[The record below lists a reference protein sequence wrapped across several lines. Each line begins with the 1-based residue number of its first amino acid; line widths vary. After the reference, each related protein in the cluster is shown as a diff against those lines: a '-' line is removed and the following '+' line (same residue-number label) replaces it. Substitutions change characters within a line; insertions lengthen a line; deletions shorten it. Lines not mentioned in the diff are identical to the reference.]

1 MVAQDERPVARRRE
15 ASWFRA
21 DGAAGGRI
29 ALVLLV
35 AYVCFFHGLT
45 AFGLVGPDEP
55 RYASIARD
63 MAAGGD
69 WVTPRLHGEPW
80 LEKPILYYWVAALGY
95 RVLGDGELAARLP
108 SVLGALMTMLALGWV
123 AWRFY
128 GPTTAALFGLVF
140 PSSVAVLVFA
150 RAATPDMLFTS
161 TLALALAAA
170 APLVLL
176 NPRRTVWAYQ
186 VAFGAALGLAVLAK
200 GPAGLVLAGAS
211 TVIGTLLTRR
221 GARVW
226 QVAGPWALAS
236 FGVVAVPWYVLCA
249 LRNPEFIQVF
259 LVSHNVDR
267 FLTPVF
273 QHEQPFWYFGLV
285 LLLGLAPWT
294 AAVVATVQEA
304 VTTLTRRTWTASPSI
319 FIACWMLFPVVFF
332 SLSQSKLPG
341 YVLPAVPALALLLAH
356 ALARVQHNPTRA
368 RTLGLGMAAVLGAMT
383 VTFIVSPGIESA
395 GLEAGAVRPLA
406 GLLGVAAFAAGYA
419 ANRRR
424 LHAVV
429 AISALGVAL
438 TLWQLNAVLL
448 PRLDPLISTR
458 AAAQDAAEL
467 DNGGPV
473 HAYELH
479 RAWHYGLEYY
489 LGRQV
494 LEWNREDPAGSVV
507 MTTDGGIRTMQTHGA
522 SLRVL
527 RRVSDDAVLVLTT
540 VRTQSARRGGRATG
554 QTRVHFAEGYSNDG
568 FPGWLERHETG
579 APSAEVK

>member
-1 MVAQDERPVARRRE
+1 MVAQDERPVARKRE

-21 DGAAGGRI
+21 HGVAAGQL

-35 AYVCFFHGLT
+35 AYVCFFNGLT
-45 AFGLVGPDEP
+45 ALGLVGPDEP

-108 SVLGALMTMLALGWV
+108 SVLGALTTMLALGWI

-128 GPTTAALFGLVF
+128 GPTTAALSALVF

-161 TLALALAAA
+161 TLVLALAAA

-176 NPRRTVWAYQ
+176 NPRRAVWAYQ

-200 GPAGLVLAGAS
+200 GPAGIVLAGGS
-211 TVIGTLLTRR
+211 TVIGALLTTR

-226 QVAGPWALAS
+226 RLAGPWALAS
-236 FGVVAVPWYVLCA
+236 FGVVALPWYVLCA
-249 LRNPEFIQVF
+249 LRNPEFVQVF
-259 LVSHNVDR
+259 FVSHNVQR
-267 FLTPVF
+267 FLAPVF
-273 QHEQPFWYFGLV
+273 RHEQPFLYFGPV

-294 AAVVATVQEA
+294 AAIVATVREGA
-304 VTTLTRRTWTASPSI
+304 TRLTRRAWTGSPSI
-319 FIACWMLFPVVFF
+319 FFASWMLFPVVFF
-332 SLSQSKLPG
+332 SFSQSKLPG
-341 YVLPAVPALALLLAH
+341 YVLPAVPAAALLLAH
-356 ALARVQHNPTRA
+356 ALAMAIRHNPRRA
-368 RTLGLGMAAVLGAMT
+368 RALGLGTAAVLGAMT
-383 VTFIVSPGIESA
+383 VTFIVAPGFESSGIA
-395 GLEAGAVRPLA
+395 PGAVRPLA
-406 GLLGVAAFAAGYA
+406 GILGAAALAAGYVG
-419 ANRRR
+419 NRGQ

-429 AISALGVAL
+429 AVSALGVAL
-438 TLWQLNAVLL
+438 TLWQLNAMLL

-458 AAAQDAAEL
+458 VAARGAADL
-467 DNGGPV
+467 ADGGPV
-473 HAYELH
+473 HAYGLH
-479 RAWHYGLEYY
+479 RAWRYGLEYY

-494 LEWNREDPAGSVV
+494 LEWNRQDPAGTVV
-507 MTTDGGIRTMQTHGA
+507 MTTDRGVRTMQTHGA

-527 RRVSDDAVLVLTT
+527 RRVSDDAVLVLTG
-540 VRTQSARRGGRATG
+540 VGEIRTARR
-554 QTRVHFAEGYSNDG
+554 
-568 FPGWLERHETG
+568 
-579 APSAEVK
+579 